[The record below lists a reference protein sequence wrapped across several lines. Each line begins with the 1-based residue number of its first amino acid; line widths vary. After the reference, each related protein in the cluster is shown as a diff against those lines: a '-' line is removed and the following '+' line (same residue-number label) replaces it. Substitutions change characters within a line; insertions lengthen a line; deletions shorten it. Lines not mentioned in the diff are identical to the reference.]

1 MLICLDSAKQ
11 KQIER
16 MHNRCS
22 CLEANQGMFEVEL
35 LPKEM
40 LLVAVDA
47 KWEWAGGLLS
57 SSVSM

>member
-1 MLICLDSAKQ
+1 
-11 KQIER
+11 
-16 MHNRCS
+16 
-22 CLEANQGMFEVEL
+22 MFEVDP

-47 KWEWAGGLLS
+47 KLEWAGGLLS